1 MYIVAKNKDKN
12 GCIAYM
18 SEDRTEIANTVRLL
32 NGEGHKGLEVM
43 GISRPEAYGE
53 YAPYVIVS
61 SIEEFIDKARE
72 LMI

>member
-1 MYIVAKNKDKN
+1 
-12 GCIAYM
+12 M